1 MRSSSRSSSVLYC
14 GTVIAVVVV
23 TSLRIRHDPESKY
36 VAIQPN
42 PAEIGQYAHVR
53 DIRNAVSYFS
63 LGPPGEMDR
72 GTRARGALQ
81 DRKRSQL
88 SLCTKGG
95 IVPKAAFH
103 DLLAQVDCPEE
114 TRNHGDH
121 FTTPDG
127 EDHDEV
133 STTENTMDALSV
145 IVQISM
151 LLFVVS
157 SMLAMGFSLT
167 VPQIIAPLKNMK
179 LVLLAL
185 AVNFIVV
192 PLVAVAIQA
201 VMNLDQDIYTGILLI
216 ATAAGAPFLPKLAG
230 IAKGDAAFSVG
241 LMVLLMVVTVAYMPI
256 VLPLLLSGVTIN
268 PWDIAK
274 SLIFLMLLPLGIAL
288 VVKARW
294 SDIAEGLQP
303 MMAQTSSISIM
314 LLLVGGVILSWDSI
328 ISLIGTGGL
337 IAIVIF
343 LLVSL
348 VVGYFAGGSDP
359 ATRSVMGLGTAQ
371 RNLSAALVVA
381 AQNFSSTPTVTVT
394 VVVAAMIGLV
404 LLIPIG
410 GELGRHM
417 TSTGSSTKESQSSD

>member
-1 MRSSSRSSSVLYC
+1 MGSCSRSLLVPRVGTPIYPVVLP
-14 GTVIAVVVV
+14 V
-23 TSLRIRHDPESKY
+23 
-36 VAIQPN
+36 
-42 PAEIGQYAHVR
+42 YAHVTVLHR
-53 DIRNAVSYFS
+53 IIGRTDGIVPKTAI
-63 LGPPGEMDR
+63 PPHATTGE
-72 GTRARGALQ
+72 
-81 DRKRSQL
+81 
-88 SLCTKGG
+88 
-95 IVPKAAFH
+95 IVPKAAFGH
-103 DLLAQVDCPEE
+103 PKAAVLWLMNTAIRGAAARDRSRVAGNNDHYRTGTTNRE
-114 TRNHGDH
+114 NH
-121 FTTPDG
+121 
-127 EDHDEV
+127 
-133 STTENTMDALSV
+133 MDALSV

-167 VPQIIAPLKNMK
+167 VPQIIAPLKNIK

-192 PLVAVAIQA
+192 PLIAVAIQA

-230 IAKGDAAFSVG
+230 IAKGNAAFSVG

-256 VLPLLLSGVTIN
+256 VLPLLLSGVSIN

-294 SDIAEGLQP
+294 SGIADDLQP
-303 MMAQTSSISIM
+303 VMAQTSSISIM

-328 ISLIGTGGL
+328 VSLIGTGGI

-343 LLVSL
+343 LLASL

-404 LLIPIG
+404 MLIPIG
-410 GELGRHM
+410 GELGKRM
-417 TSTGSSTKESQSSD
+417 TTSGSSTKESSSPS